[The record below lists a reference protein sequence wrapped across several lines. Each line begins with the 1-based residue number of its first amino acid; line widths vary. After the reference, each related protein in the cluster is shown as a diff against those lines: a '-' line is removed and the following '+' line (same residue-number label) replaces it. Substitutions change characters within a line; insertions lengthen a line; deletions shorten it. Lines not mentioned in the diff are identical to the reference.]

1 MYIRSIDI
9 VYLDNMCRIYNY
21 KKKTMSYNI
30 GITAEADLLV
40 QESVVDSSEVTKCV
54 VASSRNVFNNIVINN
69 SLR

>member
-1 MYIRSIDI
+1 
-9 VYLDNMCRIYNY
+9 
-21 KKKTMSYNI
+21 MSYNI

-40 QESVVDSSEVTKCV
+40 QESVVDSSEVSKCV